1 VNMRFAKPLDE
12 NLLSELAASHQY
24 FITVEDNVIAGGA
37 GSAVNEFVLKNKLK
51 VCVRNIGLPDKFLGH
66 GSREEI
72 LAEAG
77 LDEDE
82 ILNSIKSFISTSKA
96 LDK

>member
-1 VNMRFAKPLDE
+1 M
-12 NLLSELAASHQY
+12 
-24 FITVEDNVIAGGA
+24 
-37 GSAVNEFVLKNKLK
+37 NEFVLKNKLK
-51 VCVRNIGLPDKFLGH
+51 ACVKNIGLPDKFLGH